1 MVRVRIFVGLLLCSL
16 GCSGL
21 EPYEGT
27 GAPQPGASSA
37 SGAEPSNAAPDAVSE
52 DAAGDSAVFVGVA
65 RLQALRSQGVTVLD
79 ARPGDGYAT
88 GHLPGAQHSPWE
100 RFVDGDRTGLLSA
113 DVARIGRE
121 LARLGVSTD
130 RPVVVYGQWDQAWG
144 EEGRIYW
151 MLEYLG
157 HRDVHV
163 LEGGIA
169 AWQRAGHALSSEV
182 PSVGHGDFVP
192 RPRPELRATA
202 AQVQQALERGDAV
215 ILDIRTLAEYDGL
228 TPHGSERG
236 GHIPEAVHYHWR
248 DVFGEGG
255 ALLPRDQVRTRFAE
269 LGIGDDT
276 LVIAYCTGGVRSG
289 FIYAVMRWAG
299 YSQPRNYDGSWWE
312 WSSRREL
319 PVAR

>member
-21 EPYEGT
+21 ESYEGSM
-27 GAPQPGASSA
+27 GAQPGASSA
-37 SGAEPSNAAPDAVSE
+37 SGAEPAGAAPDAVSE
-52 DAAGDSAVFVGVA
+52 DAAGDSEVFVSVA
-65 RLQALRSQGVTVLD
+65 RLQALSATGVTLLD
-79 ARPGDGYAT
+79 ARPGDGYT
-88 GHLPGAQHSPWE
+88 RGHVPGAHHTPWE
-100 RFVDGDRTGLLSA
+100 RFVDGDQTGLLS
-113 DVARIGRE
+113 DDLARIGSE
-121 LARLGVSTD
+121 LSRVGVSAD
-130 RPVVVYGQWDQAWG
+130 RPVVVYGEWDGAWG

-163 LEGGIA
+163 LEGGVG
-169 AWQRAGHALSSEV
+169 AWQRAGHALTSEV
-182 PSVGHGDFVP
+182 PADGHGDFMP
-192 RPRPELRATA
+192 QPRPELRATA
-202 AQVQQALERGDAV
+202 EQVQQALERGDAV

-248 DVFGEGG
+248 DVFGESG
-255 ALLPRDQVRTRFAE
+255 ALLPRDRVRARLSE

-289 FIYAVMRWAG
+289 FMFAVMRWAG
-299 YSQPRNYDGSWWE
+299 YARPRNYDGSFWE
-312 WSSRREL
+312 WSSRKEL